1 MGKVEYSPKA
11 LEDLQGI
18 KEYIIENFG
27 VDTAQKALCKI
38 TTSVRRLEEYPV
50 LGVALGRMLDVPTDY
65 MYIFI
70 ERNYV
75 FYRIEGNIVK
85 IIRVLN
91 ERQNF
96 MRILFEIHKSSEEDE
111 NC

>member
-11 LEDLQGI
+11 LEDLQRI
-18 KEYIIENFG
+18 KAYIIENFG
-27 VDTAQKALCKI
+27 VDAAQKALGKI

-50 LGVALGRMLDVPTDY
+50 LGVALGRMIGIPTDY
-65 MYIFI
+65 LYIFI

-85 IIRVLN
+85 IVRVLN
-91 ERQNF
+91 ERQDF
-96 MRILFEIHKSSEEDE
+96 MRILFEIHTSSEEDE
-111 NC
+111 DD